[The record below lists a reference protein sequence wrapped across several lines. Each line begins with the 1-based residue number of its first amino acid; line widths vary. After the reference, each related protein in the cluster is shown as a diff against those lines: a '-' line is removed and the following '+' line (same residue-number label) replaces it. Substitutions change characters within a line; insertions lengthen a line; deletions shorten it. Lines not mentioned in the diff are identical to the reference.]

1 MGLSYYG
8 IRLGEILIAASAAIL
23 IIYTVFIPI
32 IKKKYFL
39 DNKRLNLI
47 LVLLIA
53 SFYLLVI
60 FNEENL
66 LNPSIYKTSSY
77 IWSFGALIFG
87 YNFLEKLILKFI
99 IRIYILHYLV
109 FLLFIYF
116 QQGVLVK
123 IYKMNFSIMSINLS
137 IQKAPIYF

>member
-1 MGLSYYG
+1 MNLKYVLSLSVKLFVFLTFLFARTFMGLSYYG

-53 SFYLLVI
+53 SFYL
-60 FNEENL
+60 
-66 LNPSIYKTSSY
+66 SY
-77 IWSFGALIFG
+77 
-87 YNFLEKLILKFI
+87 
-99 IRIYILHYLV
+99 
-109 FLLFIYF
+109 
-116 QQGVLVK
+116 VLSCMKK
-123 IYKMNFSIMSINLS
+123 IY
-137 IQKAPIYF
+137 